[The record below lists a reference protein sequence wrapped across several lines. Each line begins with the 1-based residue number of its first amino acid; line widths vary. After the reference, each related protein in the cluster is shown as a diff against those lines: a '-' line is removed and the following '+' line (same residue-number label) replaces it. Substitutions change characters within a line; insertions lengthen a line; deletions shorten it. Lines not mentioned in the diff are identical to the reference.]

1 MTSPLWFWCFC
12 VWAAY
17 HWPPGSALQLQ
28 PGMPNVCKEEQLV
41 VVRLSRPCTQ
51 AFIDTIKFW
60 KQGCTGPRWCVAYE
74 RRTRYYTVY
83 RQVYT
88 TEHQTVFRCCPG
100 WSRWDDEPGCL
111 SSVASL
117 GTHFSGRQCSD
128 GDDQR
133 CLCLQ
138 GFQGPHCQYDINE
151 CAVDNGGCQDQCCNT
166 IGSYYCRC
174 QAGQKLEEDGRGCE
188 ETDPC
193 AGRNECAHLCQSEN
207 GVARCACHAGYQL
220 SADKKACE
228 DIDECSQELAPCA
241 HRCVNSEGSFR
252 CACHPGFEL
261 GADGKHCYRIELEI
275 VNSCEKNNG
284 GCSDH
289 CEPAIGGPHC
299 SCNHG
304 HRLDADEKTCI
315 DFDECKSGEA
325 CCAQL
330 CINYSGGYEC
340 GCQEGFRISSDGCGC
355 DVSSFRN
362 HIKIWSLENVDE
374 CLDVSVDCDQLCINA
389 VGTYDCAC
397 EEGYRIG
404 SDGRTCL
411 YDEQLEEEEEALD
424 ILRFPGLLVENSP
437 RPFPY
442 LAPSLAASYEDE
454 DDEEDQEA
462 EEEFQGLTAL
472 HRVVCLDGTFG
483 LDCSLSCDNC
493 LNGGKCQQGKSGC
506 FCPEGWTGILCNE
519 SNTLTSGADQP
530 APLGCPKG
538 FFGKN
543 CKRKCH
549 CANNGHCHRVYGA
562 CVCDLGRYGRFCHL
576 TCPDGLWGPEC
587 QFSCGLCENGGHCN
601 RESGSCDCAPG
612 YTGESCAVFCPPGTY
627 GEDCNQVCQC
637 SARNEDCHPVTGRC
651 TCLPGYHGNHCQ
663 FRCPEDTYGP
673 NCQETCKCQNGG
685 QCESTLGTC
694 ACPPGFL
701 GADCSQTCPEG
712 HYGQDCVQRCFCGS
726 GKCDPVTGRC
736 HCPPGLMGSR
746 CRQGCP
752 QTKYGTN
759 CELKCM
765 CRNGGL
771 CNPED
776 GSCTCGLG
784 WTGEHCEKGFLP
796 QIRMVWHV
804 LLVTTGQTANSIA
817 HVRMVVSAAGCLGPV
832 SAPKGSMDEAVN
844 TNVLL
849 DFMVLI
855 VLTPVTAR
863 MEPGVM

>member
-188 ETDPC
+188 DIDECAVVNGGCQQRCINTLGTFHCVCDTGYRRHADERTCIKTDPC

-530 APLGCPKG
+530 APLGCP
-538 FFGKN
+538 
-543 CKRKCH
+543 
-549 CANNGHCHRVYGA
+549 
-562 CVCDLGRYGRFCHL
+562 
-576 TCPDGLWGPEC
+576 
-587 QFSCGLCENGGHCN
+587 
-601 RESGSCDCAPG
+601 
-612 YTGESCAVFCPPGTY
+612 
-627 GEDCNQVCQC
+627 
-637 SARNEDCHPVTGRC
+637 
-651 TCLPGYHGNHCQ
+651 
-663 FRCPEDTYGP
+663 EDTYGP
-673 NCQETCKCQNGG
+673 NCQET
-685 QCESTLGTC
+685 S
-694 ACPPGFL
+694 
-701 GADCSQTCPEG
+701 CPEG

>member
-51 AFIDTIKFW
+51 AFIDTVKFW

-133 CLCLQ
+133 CLCSQ

-188 ETDPC
+188 DIDECAVVNGGCQQRCINTLGTFHCVCDTGYRRHADERTCIKTDPC

-228 DIDECSQELAPCA
+228 DIDECSEELAPCA
-241 HRCVNSEGSFR
+241 HRCVNSEGSFT

-284 GCSDH
+284 GCSHH
-289 CEPAIGGPHC
+289 CEPAIGGPRC

-315 DFDECKSGEA
+315 DFDECESGDA

-355 DVSSFRN
+355 DD
-362 HIKIWSLENVDE
+362 VDE

-411 YDEQLEEEEEALD
+411 YDEQLEEEEEVLD

-442 LAPSLAASYEDE
+442 HAPSPAASYEDE

-519 SNTLTSGADQP
+519 SNTLTTSVNQSV
-530 APLGCPKG
+530 PLG
-538 FFGKN
+538 
-543 CKRKCH
+543 
-549 CANNGHCHRVYGA
+549 
-562 CVCDLGRYGRFCHL
+562 
-576 TCPDGLWGPEC
+576 
-587 QFSCGLCENGGHCN
+587 
-601 RESGSCDCAPG
+601 
-612 YTGESCAVFCPPGTY
+612 
-627 GEDCNQVCQC
+627 
-637 SARNEDCHPVTGRC
+637 
-651 TCLPGYHGNHCQ
+651 
-663 FRCPEDTYGP
+663 CPEDTYGP
-673 NCQETCKCQNGG
+673 NCQETCKCRNGG

-694 ACPPGFL
+694 TCPPGFV

-817 HVRMVVSAAGCLGPV
+817 HVKMVVSAAGCLGPV

-844 TNVLL
+844 TNALL